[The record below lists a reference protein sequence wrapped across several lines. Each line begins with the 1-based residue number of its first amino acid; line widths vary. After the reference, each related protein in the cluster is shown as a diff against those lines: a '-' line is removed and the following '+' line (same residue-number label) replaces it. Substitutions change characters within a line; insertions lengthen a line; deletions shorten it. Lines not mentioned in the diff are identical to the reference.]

1 MDVKQNLY
9 YPFEILYK
17 EINECLK
24 SGYSQNFFELVYI
37 VEGTGIQHINKN
49 TFNYAAGHL
58 LLITPED
65 QNSFEVITTTKI
77 LFICFSDIYL
87 KSAPVGVHEKEQ
99 AQWVK
104 RLNFILH
111 HASHL
116 PGCIL
121 KEEIDK
127 ALVKSL
133 AASIVEEQRYRHL
146 YSKELIQQLMNSLI
160 LLVARSIA
168 ESLPEKISPVTD
180 QKLLS
185 VFQYIQDHIY
195 FPDKL
200 KVSVICI
207 QFNISPNYFGK
218 FFKRHTGETLQ
229 DYILKSKIKIVETRL
244 LSSDMRINE
253 IVSELKFSDESH
265 LNRVFKKYKGM
276 SPSSFRKNGQLLKIC

>member
-17 EINECLK
+17 EIDACSN

-37 VEGTGIQHINKN
+37 VEGTGIQQINKN

-65 QNSFEVITTTKI
+65 LNKFEVLTITKV
-77 LFICFSDIYL
+77 LFICFNDIYL
-87 KSAPVGVHEKEQ
+87 KSGPVGVNDRER

-104 RLNFILH
+104 RLKFILH
-111 HASHL
+111 HATHL

-121 KEEIDK
+121 KDEIDK
-127 ALVKSL
+127 VLVRSL
-133 AASIVEEQRYRHL
+133 AASIVEEQRCSNL

-160 LLVARSIA
+160 ILVARSIA
-168 ESLPEKISPVTD
+168 GSLPEDLSPVTD
-180 QKLLS
+180 QKLLG
-185 VFQYIQDHIY
+185 VFQYIQDNIY
-195 FPDKL
+195 FPDRL
-200 KVSVICI
+200 KVTVICS

-218 FFKRHTGETLQ
+218 FFKKHAGETLQ
-229 DYILKSKIKIVETRL
+229 EYILKYKIKIIETRL

-253 IVSELKFSDESH
+253 IVSEMNFSDESH
-265 LNRVFKKYKGM
+265 LNRIFKKYKGV
-276 SPSSFRKNGQLLKIC
+276 SPSVFRKNELVL